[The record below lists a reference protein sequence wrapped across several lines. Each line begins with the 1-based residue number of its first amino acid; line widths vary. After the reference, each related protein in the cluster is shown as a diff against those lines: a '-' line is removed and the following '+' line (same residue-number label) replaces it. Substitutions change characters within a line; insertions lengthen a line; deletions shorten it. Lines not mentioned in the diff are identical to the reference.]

1 MNKDELYELLGDID
15 ENAVKEA
22 EKPIR
27 RKGKLPM
34 KIITAAACLL
44 LAVGIGTRY
53 LPVPDI
59 DGDTEQSETTA
70 GNDSDGASTNV
81 NKLLAAAK
89 YPECPPYPEEPAEYT
104 DEYEQMYI
112 AWSDAMGKRRKSI
125 TKEDKDSFNSFF
137 SKTSKV
143 FLSDSKSDNCI
154 YSPLSLYMALGMSAE
169 ISDGNTRQ
177 QILDVMG
184 QKDIS
189 SLRTNTQN
197 IWNAHY
203 VDDGMAKCVL
213 ASSLWTNSNF
223 SYDQN
228 TLDRLAKDYYASSYT
243 GVPGSEEYDKMLQ
256 NWLNGQT
263 DGLLDGYVSNINMSP
278 ETVLALA
285 STVNFSGKWNSE
297 FSPERTESG
306 MFHSSKGDVEC
317 DFMTAEWDMFYFWG
331 EKFASINLSM
341 ENNGY
346 MRLILPDEG
355 YTPNDLVNDSEVMKY
370 MMSSRNYKNGK
381 YVTVDMK
388 IPKFDV
394 SSNID
399 LCNGLKELGI
409 TDAFDPSVSD
419 FSPLTDTSAGIAIG
433 RAEQDTRV
441 IIDEKG
447 CRAAALTVMMY
458 DGAAL
463 PEDNAK
469 FILDRPFIFE
479 IMSETGLPLFV
490 GIVNVPV

>member
-27 RKGKLPM
+27 KKEIRPM
-34 KIITAAACLL
+34 KIIIAAAACLIL
-44 LAVGIGTRY
+44 FIGIGTRY
-53 LPVPDI
+53 LPIPDGGY
-59 DGDTEQSETTA
+59 DMKQSDTTA
-70 GNDSDGASTNV
+70 NLTENEAAV
-81 NKLLAAAK
+81 NKLLAAAH
-89 YPECPPYPEEPAEYT
+89 YPECPPYPEETEEYN
-104 DEYEQMYI
+104 DEYEQKYE
-112 AWSDAMGKRRKSI
+112 AWSDAMGERRKSI
-125 TKEDKDSFNSFF
+125 TKEDAEGFNSFF

-143 FLSDSKSDNCI
+143 FLSDSKSENCI

-331 EKFASINLSM
+331 EKYASINLSM

-355 YTPNDLVNDSEVMKY
+355 YTPNDLINDSEVIKY
-370 MMSSRNYKNGK
+370 MMSSWDYENGK

-409 TDAFDPSVSD
+409 TDAFDSSVSD
-419 FSPLTDTSAGIAIG
+419 FSPLTDASAGIAIG

-447 CRAAALTVMMY
+447 CKATALTVMMY
-458 DGAAL
+458 CGAAM
-463 PEDNAK
+463 PEDKAE

>member
-22 EKPIR
+22 EKPIS

-44 LAVGIGTRY
+44 LAMGIGTRF
-53 LPVPDI
+53 LPLPDT
-59 DGDTEQSETTA
+59 DVDTEQSETTEE
-70 GNDSDGASTNV
+70 NDSSGASTNV
-81 NKLLAAAK
+81 NKLLAAAH
-89 YPECPPYPEEPAEYT
+89 YPECPTYPEEPDEYT
-104 DEYEQMYI
+104 DEYERKYEE
-112 AWSDAMGKRRKSI
+112 WSDAMGERRKSI
-125 TKEDKDSFNSFF
+125 TKEDAEGFNSFF

-143 FLSDSKSDNCI
+143 FLSDSKSENCI

-169 ISDGNTRQ
+169 ISGGNTRQ

-184 QKDIS
+184 QEDIS

-197 IWNAHY
+197 IWNSHY

-213 ASSLWTNSNF
+213 ASSLWTNSGL

-256 NWLNGQT
+256 NWLSGQT
-263 DGLLDGYVSNINMSP
+263 DGLLDDYVSNINMSP
-278 ETVLALA
+278 ETVIALA

-306 MFHSSKGDVEC
+306 IFHSRDGDVEC

-355 YTPNDLVNDSEVMKY
+355 YTPNDLLNDSEVMKY
-370 MMSSRNYKNGK
+370 MISSRNYKNGK

-394 SSNID
+394 SSNTD
-399 LCNGLKELGI
+399 LCSGLKELGI
-409 TDAFDPSVSD
+409 TDAFDPDLSD
-419 FSPLTDTSAGIAIG
+419 FSPLTDTSTGIAIG

-447 CRAAALTVMMY
+447 CKAAALTVILY
-458 DGAAL
+458 DGAGM

-479 IMSETGLPLFV
+479 IMSETGLPIFV